1 MKQKLIIHQANDHVT
16 EMAFNCE
23 ICLKGF
29 VGKVSLDRHQKNM
42 HKNEKKFKCEICLK
56 IFGHILDKI
65 LNFVKT
71 FKDCSL

>member
-42 HKNEKKFKCEICLK
+42 HKNEKKSVHENEKPVECKICPEK
-56 IFGHILDKI
+56 YSGKGM
-65 LNFVKT
+65 LNGK
-71 FKDCSL
+71 K

>member
-42 HKNEKKFKCEICLK
+42 HKNEKKFKCEICL
-56 IFGHILDKI
+56 
-65 LNFVKT
+65 N
-71 FKDCSL
+71 

>member
-42 HKNEKKFKCEICLK
+42 HKNEKKFKCEICLN
-56 IFGHILDKI
+56 IFG
-65 LNFVKT
+65 LNI
-71 FKDCSL
+71 CSWKWKASWM

>member
-42 HKNEKKFKCEICLK
+42 HKNEKKFKCYLFMK
-56 IFGHILDKI
+56 MKSQ
-65 LNFVKT
+65 LNVK
-71 FKDCSL
+71 FAKRNIEVKGC